1 MSPPTTLTT
10 LANKVVLL
18 VTVFAGFYVSITSV
32 LMVIA
37 ELTSIRGSDLPLIIL
52 GLVTL
57 VTVAC
62 MAIMAHV
69 LSKKGRA
76 GWHVLAT
83 IAPVLAGFGALA
95 VQISPYGVLLIAA
108 FAPCLYILVHPA
120 RIDGWTRSILDI
132 DDGARITSVLGA
144 SGAVLLV
151 ITDKIAFSPCP
162 YTFLGLA
169 IALLLAGIYMMARG
183 FAPCGKVTAMAA
195 APPLALVPR
204 NIRDV
209 APAVA
214 VSAYLSTISW
224 ATFPVIAVFATK
236 QLAVMSSF
244 GLGIPPVAVGML
256 SIIAFTSGAAVIA
269 ALWLLVKNQATLRL
283 AALVCIA
290 TLGVCIILLTLAA
303 GALDGASIVT
313 IRLLSLAAIPGTFLA
328 MLGVPVIDVQGIAF
342 HFWKVF
348 LMILGMVLLIV
359 GIGVKINNADMIF
372 MAIYLVVL
380 GVAAVPLVMNQA
392 TREAVE
398 VHSP

>member
-1 MSPPTTLTT
+1 
-10 LANKVVLL
+10 
-18 VTVFAGFYVSITSV
+18 
-32 LMVIA
+32 
-37 ELTSIRGSDLPLIIL
+37 
-52 GLVTL
+52 
-57 VTVAC
+57 
-62 MAIMAHV
+62 
-69 LSKKGRA
+69 
-76 GWHVLAT
+76 
-83 IAPVLAGFGALA
+83 
-95 VQISPYGVLLIAA
+95 
-108 FAPCLYILVHPA
+108 
-120 RIDGWTRSILDI
+120 
-132 DDGARITSVLGA
+132 
-144 SGAVLLV
+144 
-151 ITDKIAFSPCP
+151 
-162 YTFLGLA
+162 
-169 IALLLAGIYMMARG
+169 
-183 FAPCGKVTAMAA
+183 
-195 APPLALVPR
+195 
-204 NIRDV
+204 
-209 APAVA
+209 
-214 VSAYLSTISW
+214 
-224 ATFPVIAVFATK
+224 
-236 QLAVMSSF
+236 
-244 GLGIPPVAVGML
+244 ML